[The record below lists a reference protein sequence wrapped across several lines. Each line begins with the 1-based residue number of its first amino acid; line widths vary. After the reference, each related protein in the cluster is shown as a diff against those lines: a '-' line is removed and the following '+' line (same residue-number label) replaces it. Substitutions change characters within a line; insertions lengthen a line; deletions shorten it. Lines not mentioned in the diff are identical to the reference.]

1 MMHDDDCDE
10 NQFSNRIKHLSHWN
24 QESSST
30 KLKVKVSPNPTSSIL
45 YITYNLNSDVVF
57 EILNAEGLSCVKLNL
72 EASKTTRVLN
82 LEHLNSGYYIY
93 KVILTNGFF
102 EVGKFCIVR

>member
-1 MMHDDDCDE
+1 MMIVMKINLVIE
-10 NQFSNRIKHLSHWN
+10 LNIYLIGIKNLAQQS
-24 QESSST
+24 
-30 KLKVKVSPNPTSSIL
+30 L